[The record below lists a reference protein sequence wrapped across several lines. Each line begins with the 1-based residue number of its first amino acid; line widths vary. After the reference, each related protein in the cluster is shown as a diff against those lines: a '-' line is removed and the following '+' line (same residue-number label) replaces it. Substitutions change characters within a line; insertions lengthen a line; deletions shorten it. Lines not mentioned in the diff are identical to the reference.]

1 MTNKV
6 SQDLNL
12 VFKVF
17 ESGSKAGWI
26 EAKLGTLVFEINM
39 ANTQTVLSCSV
50 GKRYPNV
57 VRNWR
62 MDQGTFHS
70 DERYL

>member
-39 ANTQTVLSCSV
+39 ANT
-50 GKRYPNV
+50 
-57 VRNWR
+57 
-62 MDQGTFHS
+62 
-70 DERYL
+70 